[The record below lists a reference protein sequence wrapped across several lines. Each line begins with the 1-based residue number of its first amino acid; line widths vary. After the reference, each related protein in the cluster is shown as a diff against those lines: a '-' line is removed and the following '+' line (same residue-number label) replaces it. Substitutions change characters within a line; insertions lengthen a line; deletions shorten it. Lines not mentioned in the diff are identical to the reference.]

1 LRLQFPPQNQN
12 TKMKSIAIGFG
23 SPALPPEPAEN
34 QSGSPRAQGKRGG
47 GRGHPRAQ
55 SPRRVAQRP
64 LTALCRTRLVGS
76 VFFLTAVRHL
86 KLNTA
91 KHFLNR
97 IPPNRT
103 EIQVTFG
110 FCEEIVPWV
119 KVLWYTFLVLALI
132 FDHSK
137 KFAEFHFASL
147 LV

>member
-1 LRLQFPPQNQN
+1 
-12 TKMKSIAIGFG
+12 
-23 SPALPPEPAEN
+23 
-34 QSGSPRAQGKRGG
+34 
-47 GRGHPRAQ
+47 
-55 SPRRVAQRP
+55 
-64 LTALCRTRLVGS
+64 
-76 VFFLTAVRHL
+76 LTAVRHL

-110 FCEEIVPWV
+110 FCGESVPWV

-137 KFAEFHFASL
+137 KIAEFHFASL
-147 LV
+147 LVYFCRGNCIASTVQIKAAALGRKRSPGPFPGAPLLRGHPPDPQEMHGTFRGDKAKNKPISIVIVDRHSGFMVLF